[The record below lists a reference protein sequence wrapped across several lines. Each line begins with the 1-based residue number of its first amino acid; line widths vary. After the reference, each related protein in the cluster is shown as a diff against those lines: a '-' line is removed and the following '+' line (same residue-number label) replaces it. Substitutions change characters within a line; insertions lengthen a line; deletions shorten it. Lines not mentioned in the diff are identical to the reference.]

1 MTLSSY
7 KTEDAIIGDLP
18 APGDRISWRI
28 PFLVRSYGMFL
39 ALAGLIVAFAAA
51 SPFFATPANIIN
63 ILNQV
68 AVVGIVAI
76 GMTFVIL
83 AAGIDLSVGSMLAL
97 TCLISAE
104 VAVQGEPST
113 ATMVLAFVAPV
124 LVGAALGAFNGLF
137 VATGLIAPFVVTL
150 ATLVA
155 YRGLAVWY
163 HVNPIYGMPDWYRF
177 LGAARLFGIPYGVIA
192 YVLIIGLASV
202 TMNFT
207 RFGREVYAV
216 GGNEHASRASG
227 INVARVRFSVYVIS
241 GLCVGFAALI
251 FNGRTGAGQSYAG
264 EGMELQAIAAVVI
277 GGVSLFGG
285 RGSVSDAVVGT
296 LVMGVLFNGLVLL
309 NVPSPIQNVIIGA
322 ILIGAVTLDGLFRR
336 RGE

>member
-1 MTLSSY
+1 MISRNSATGS
-7 KTEDAIIGDLP
+7 AAVGDSPLL
-18 APGDRISWRI
+18 RNRVSWRI
-28 PFLVRSYGMFL
+28 PYLVRSYGMLL
-39 ALAGLIVAFAAA
+39 ALMALIATFSIA
-51 SPFFATPANIIN
+51 SPFFATAANVIN

-68 AVVGIVAI
+68 AVVGIVAV

-83 AAGIDLSVGSMLAL
+83 TAGIDLSVGSVLAL
-97 TCLISAE
+97 SSLISAE
-104 VAVQGEPST
+104 LAVQADQS
-113 ATMVLAFVAPV
+113 AFMMVLALAAPV
-124 LVGAALGAFNGLF
+124 IAGAVLGALNGAF

-163 HVNPIYGMPDWYRF
+163 HVNPIYGLPGWYRF
-177 LGAARLFGIPYGVIA
+177 LGATRIFGLPYGVIA
-192 YVLIIGLASV
+192 YLLIIALASI
-202 TMNFT
+202 TMNLT

-227 INVARVRFSVYVIS
+227 IDVARVKFSVYVIS
-241 GLCVGFAALI
+241 GLCVGFSALI

-285 RGSVSDAVVGT
+285 RGSIGNAVIGT

-309 NVPSPIQNVIIGA
+309 DVPSPIQNVVIGA
-322 ILIGAVTLDGLFRR
+322 ILIGAVTFDGLFRHR
-336 RGE
+336 R